1 LSSTKPFPLESLDV
15 VRQNLYILHADT
27 DAKFRNEL
35 FTNTKHMLERL
46 RGALALL
53 NREIGLNAA
62 KEQALSNGTSK
73 TEEVERK
80 GEDLLKHVQEHN
92 KFLYWYLDF
101 LAKELV
107 PTASYQRHI
116 TSLKSLEIL
125 LKTGVQ
131 ASPSISA
138 LSTSHGSDTCW
149 PQQINIFSPS
159 LVRLLL
165 DLVLDPFEEVR
176 NCSVSVL
183 NFAPKESFGS
193 LIDTSYGSVPKLLQ
207 DLVSKAKI
215 ASSQTGRADMADG
228 LAHIHV
234 LEYQLLSTNQQRL
247 QLFELHLSALEG
259 DVFHASKDLE
269 AVYTPIHAH
278 LATLRYVLMISLYAF
293 RRLLCMIRSFC
304 RGKE

>member
-1 LSSTKPFPLESLDV
+1 
-15 VRQNLYILHADT
+15 
-27 DAKFRNEL
+27 
-35 FTNTKHMLERL
+35 MLERL

-62 KEQALSNGTSK
+62 KEQALSNGTS
-73 TEEVERK
+73 TAEEIGRK

-101 LAKELV
+101 LAQELV

-131 ASPSISA
+131 ASSSISA
-138 LSTSHGSDTCW
+138 LSTSHGSDTSW

-176 NCSVSVL
+176 NSSVSVL
-183 NFAPKESFGS
+183 NFAPKESFGP
-193 LIDTSYGSVPKLLQ
+193 LIDTSYGSVPQLLQ
-207 DLVSKAKI
+207 DLVSKAKM
-215 ASSQTGRADMADG
+215 ASSQTGRADIADG
-228 LAHIHV
+228 LAHTFV
-234 LEYQLLSTNQQRL
+234 LEFKFLGTNQQRL
-247 QLFELHLSALEG
+247 QLFELLLSALEG
-259 DVFHASKDLE
+259 DVLGASKDLE
-269 AVYTPIHAH
+269 TASYTAPIHGQ
-278 LATLRYVLMISLYAF
+278 LATMRYVLMISLYAC
-293 RRLLCMIRSFC
+293 RRSLCMSHSLCCGSHEIVLY
-304 RGKE
+304 